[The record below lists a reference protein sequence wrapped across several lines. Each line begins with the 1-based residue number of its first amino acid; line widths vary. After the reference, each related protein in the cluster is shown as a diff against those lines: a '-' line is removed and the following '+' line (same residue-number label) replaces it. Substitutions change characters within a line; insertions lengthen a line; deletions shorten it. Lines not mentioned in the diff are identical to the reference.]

1 MVDIRLDS
9 VVDLDLFKHL
19 HRAGLRRVFIGVET
33 GSYEQLRAYRKQ
45 ILTRGQDAADTINAL
60 QQLGIDVIPGTIMF
74 HPTVQ
79 PDELRETVRLLR
91 ATKYTVCF
99 KFMSRI
105 VPYPGTPLYQAYS
118 DAGYLT
124 AKWPLGQWEFVDP
137 EASGSTPTS

>member
-1 MVDIRLDS
+1 KHPGSQQRAADFANAVLRRGISVNFMVDIRLDS

-74 HPTVQ
+74 
-79 PDELRETVRLLR
+79 
-91 ATKYTVCF
+91 
-99 KFMSRI
+99 
-105 VPYPGTPLYQAYS
+105 
-118 DAGYLT
+118 
-124 AKWPLGQWEFVDP
+124 
-137 EASGSTPTS
+137 

>member
-74 HPTVQ
+74 HP
-79 PDELRETVRLLR
+79 P
-91 ATKYTVCF
+91 C
-99 KFMSRI
+99 S
-105 VPYPGTPLYQAYS
+105 
-118 DAGYLT
+118 
-124 AKWPLGQWEFVDP
+124 
-137 EASGSTPTS
+137 PTSYAKQSACCGQQSIRSASSS

>member
-79 PDELRETVRLLR
+79 PDELRET
-91 ATKYTVCF
+91 AACC
-99 KFMSRI
+99 
-105 VPYPGTPLYQAYS
+105 
-118 DAGYLT
+118 
-124 AKWPLGQWEFVDP
+124 GQQSIRS
-137 EASGSTPTS
+137 ASSS